1 MSVIYYIGLDV
12 HKDTV
17 AVAIAPSDS
26 AEIGQYAWSAA
37 LSTPSTNPSGNSP
50 KPDVELRFV
59 YKAGLCGYAIYRHL
73 KQRDFHW
80 TSCLPRA
87 NSPGS
92 SGLSPV
98 RSKHPRNS
106 NPARS
111 VAPEPT
117 VVRTYTLDATRKYKK
132 EALKK

>member
-59 YKAGLCGYAIYRHL
+59 YKTATLNSVIFTGRRASLARTRRVHLGYRL
-73 KQRDFHW
+73 
-80 TSCLPRA
+80 
-87 NSPGS
+87 
-92 SGLSPV
+92 SGQSTRETQTQL
-98 RSKHPRNS
+98 
-106 NPARS
+106 ARS
-111 VAPEPT
+111 PPNQRSCVPIPWT
-117 VVRTYTLDATRKYKK
+117 PPGNIRKK
-132 EALKK
+132 L